1 MKNVLFSFILVLSF
15 SRFSL
20 FGQNIYDATRSGDI
34 AKIESLMS
42 LNPDTIKKPNENGF
56 TPLVIAAYRNQM
68 SAAEF
73 FLRHGVDVNYES
85 PEGTAL
91 IGACYKGNLEMASLL
106 ITYKADVNSQNEQGT
121 TALIFAVQSNNV
133 ALVKLILE
141 AGAKKDMKEKSGKKA
156 IDYAITSNNAAIINE
171 LSK

>member
-1 MKNVLFSFILVLSF
+1 MKNAMYCFILVLSF
-15 SRFSL
+15 CRFSL

-34 AKIESLMS
+34 AKIEYLMS
-42 LNPDTIKKPNENGF
+42 IDPDTIKKPNENGF
-56 TPLVIAAYRNQM
+56 TPLVIAAYRNQLK
-68 SAAEF
+68 AAEY
-73 FLRHGVDVNYES
+73 LLQHHVDINYES

-106 ITYKADVNSQNEQGT
+106 ITYKADVNLRNEQGT

-133 ALVKLILE
+133 ELVKLLLG

-156 IDYAITSNNAAIINE
+156 VDYALALNNVAILNE
-171 LSK
+171 LTK